1 VNFFEGKKPL
11 CPRVISP
18 QTPLFP
24 NFLTLTSIEYTGFVV
39 KVFGKR
45 GVKGERE
52 PFFLLK
58 QHTAYSKRVSL
69 PLKIPLFEPLLKS
82 LGISDSF

>member
-52 PFFLLK
+52 TFFFAK
-58 QHTAYSKRVSL
+58 ATYCVFKKGFS
-69 PLKIPLFEPLLKS
+69 PLKKYLS
-82 LGISDSF
+82 LNHY